1 MEKYDFKG
9 QHTFEFE
16 IKDLGEITHKK
27 PEQTGVPHRTNFY
40 QIVMINSHHT
50 IQEVDF
56 KKITLLE
63 NQILFVSKNQVVRF
77 DTQSNYTGKII
88 LFTDVFFKR
97 SDADATLLKETHLFD
112 PFNINTVIET
122 TPKIRMLL
130 DLLEIEA
137 TSNPFKF
144 QEKMLYHLFNAFI
157 IEASQ
162 NVDQSIPSINNEDHT
177 IALAFFNLIEQHFKT
192 KNKINEY
199 LEIMSVSAKRLVKA
213 IKETTGKTP
222 KQFLDDRML
231 LEAKRLLVYS
241 DKSIK
246 EIGFE
251 LGFEEPTNFSKFFRS
266 QAHKSPVAFRA
277 EHLV

>member
-9 QHTFEFE
+9 PHTFEFE
-16 IKDLGEITHKK
+16 IKDLTEITHKK
-27 PEQTGVPHRTNFY
+27 PEQTGVPHRANFY
-40 QIVMINSHHT
+40 QIIWIDSHHT
-50 IQEVDF
+50 VQEVDF
-56 KKITLLE
+56 RKIKLLE
-63 NQILFVSKNQVVRF
+63 NQLLFVSKNQVVRF
-77 DTQSNYTGKII
+77 DTQSNYTGKIM

-97 SDADATLLKETHLFD
+97 SEADATLLKETHLFD
-112 PFNINTVIET
+112 PFNMNTVLEA
-122 TPKIRMLL
+122 TPKMRVLL
-130 DLLEIEA
+130 NLLEIEA

-162 NVDQSIPSINNEDHT
+162 NVHPNTSFVNNEDHT
-177 IALAFFNLIEQHFKT
+177 IALVFFDWVEQHFKT
-192 KNKINEY
+192 KNKVNDY
-199 LEIMSVSAKRLVKA
+199 LEVMPVSAKRLVKA
-213 IKETTGKTP
+213 IKKTTGKTP

-266 QAHKSPVAFRA
+266 QAHKSPAAFRA